1 MTALPDDFLD
11 NTLRARR
18 KLVEAILEKGMG
30 PSIDCDLVRSSYLL
44 SPMVATY
51 GSAGLNIAPFM
62 VSYLVKE
69 SCMAEAL
76 EKLMDIERKYWGK
89 GFEAVKAGLS
99 FVLDYVY
106 NEDCVDPLAMV
117 SHVMTKGHTWRNI
130 IETGEATLGILIPP
144 DVAAYEIRTTAQ
156 IVEQGS
162 IYDYVN
168 LVHDLMHVIPEG
180 ERSHPWYPA
189 VVFRVR
195 EIYDNSYQKLGS
207 RIYP

>member
-1 MTALPDDFLD
+1 MGSLPDVFLD

-18 KLVEAILEKGMG
+18 KLVEKILEKGMG
-30 PSIDCDLVRSSYLL
+30 HSVECDLIRSSYLL

-51 GSAGLNIAPFM
+51 GPAGLNVAPFM

-69 SCMAEAL
+69 HCIAEAL
-76 EKLMDIERKYWGK
+76 ERLRDIEKKYWGK
-89 GFEAVKAGLS
+89 GFDAVRTGLT

-106 NEDCVDPLAMV
+106 NEKCVDPLVMV
-117 SHVMTKGHTWRNI
+117 SHVMTKGHTWKNI

-144 DVAAYEIRTTAQ
+144 DVAAYEIRA
-156 IVEQGS
+156 IAEIIEQGE
-162 IYDYVN
+162 IYEYVN

-189 VVFRVR
+189 VVFRVK